1 MAAAIG
7 GVKPFLSARSTSA
20 PAPSRRCA
28 VFQSCCDVAISNG
41 VRPWVSCPFGST
53 WSIRHNS
60 MSESRWI
67 VTARTSS
74 LGEME
79 MRAGGSG
86 PSAVAQNNIKST
98 TPIRKTNRLLNT
110 RICRVGPDIIQAVS
124 STVIGAGLNCEPTF
138 EQAGIGRIQLNVACS
153 VLSNFQ
159 PMRLSILTL
168 CVALST
174 SFAAQP
180 EAVPTSTVPAAVAEA
195 GKDVVHQLN
204 NAFAKVFETVAP
216 SVVIIEVSKKNDIAE
231 SSPLDDLFFQG
242 APDDNNQR
250 RNPGGPR
257 PIQSEGSGFIVRPD
271 GYIFTNFHVVE
282 GADKIDVKLRDGRN
296 FSGRV
301 VGTDEKTDIAVVKI
315 DAKDLPVV
323 QLGDSDAVRVGQF
336 AFAIGAPFKLDY
348 TFTYGV
354 VSGKGRSKLL
364 QTGAYS
370 ISDYL
375 QTDASINPGN
385 SGGPLCDIDGKVI
398 GMNTLINGLNR
409 GLGFAIPSNLANEI
423 GQQLVAGKK
432 IARPWLGIRIESVGD
447 NPNTRDL
454 LKGIDKG
461 VVVRTIEADAP
472 ANKSDLRPFDV
483 ITKVDGTPVT
493 TDTQLQREI
502 LKKKIGQAV
511 KLTVWRKGQT
521 IEIPVTTGELPNEI
535 ARASNEIVPREQGRP
550 EDAGKLG
557 LQVQDITKEM
567 AERLRLGDAHG
578 VIVTDVADNSIA
590 AAQGIEREDVITEV
604 DGKPVKDVRSFREA
618 LTKADPKRGVLFYLD
633 RQGSKTFAVLKANG
647 Q

>member
-1 MAAAIG
+1 MSKFQLMRFLFALIFCGALSASPLLAQESSPTVPPAAA
-7 GVKPFLSARSTSA
+7 
-20 PAPSRRCA
+20 
-28 VFQSCCDVAISNG
+28 
-41 VRPWVSCPFGST
+41 
-53 WSIRHNS
+53 
-60 MSESRWI
+60 ES
-67 VTARTSS
+67 
-74 LGEME
+74 
-79 MRAGGSG
+79 
-86 PSAVAQNNIKST
+86 
-98 TPIRKTNRLLNT
+98 
-110 RICRVGPDIIQAVS
+110 
-124 STVIGAGLNCEPTF
+124 
-138 EQAGIGRIQLNVACS
+138 
-153 VLSNFQ
+153 
-159 PMRLSILTL
+159 
-168 CVALST
+168 
-174 SFAAQP
+174 
-180 EAVPTSTVPAAVAEA
+180 
-195 GKDVVHQLN
+195 GKDVVHALN
-204 NAFAKVFETVAP
+204 NAFAKVFEIVAP
-216 SVVIIEVSKKNDIAE
+216 SVVIIEVSKKNDGNE
-231 SSPLDDLFFQG
+231 GFNFDDLFFQG
-242 APDDNNQR
+242 QPDDNSPR
-250 RNPGGPR
+250 RGPR
-257 PIQSEGSGFIVRPD
+257 NLQPIQSEGSGFIVRSD
-271 GYIFTNFHVVE
+271 GYILTNFHVVE
-282 GADKIDVKLRDGRN
+282 GADHVDVKLKDGRE
-296 FSGRV
+296 FPAKV
-301 VGTDEKTDIAVVKI
+301 VGTDEKTDIAVIKI

-323 QLGDSDAVRVGQF
+323 QMADSDAVRVGQF

-354 VSGKGRSKLL
+354 VSGKGRSKLF
-364 QTGAYS
+364 TNGGYS
-370 ISDYL
+370 ISDYI

-535 ARASNEIVPREQGRP
+535 ARASNEIAPPEQGRP
-550 EDAGKLG
+550 EDVGKLG
-557 LQVQDITKEM
+557 LQVQDITKEIS
-567 AERLRLGDAHG
+567 ERLHLGDARG

-604 DGKPVKDVRSFREA
+604 DGKPVTKARLDVRFRPRSRNFFWHRPAERSLHPQRLGLSA
-618 LTKADPKRGVLFYLD
+618 SHNHQHNPADYTKPAQDRREINTVFFLMLDFNGAELRILFLSVPAQSTIRKPDDADD
-633 RQGSKTFAVLKANG
+633 D
-647 Q
+647 